1 MFYYREGLKKV
12 ESSRADELRE
22 ANKIIQDSIDNS
34 MRGVVEELKTSG
46 LSVEEQNEILKS
58 VKRQAQIEAIKLFKE
73 KVKAGMQ
80 SKHIP

>member
-12 ESSRADELRE
+12 ESTRADELRK
-22 ANKIIQDSIDNS
+22 ADKIIQDSIDDS
-34 MRGVVEELKTSG
+34 IRAVVEELKTSG
-46 LSVEEQNEILKS
+46 LSVEEQNAILKN

-73 KVKAGMQ
+73 TVKAGTQ